1 MAIYMPRIKDPVNVA
16 AVFAALRAADA
27 PKEPPAAPARL
38 AHPKDDV
45 CTSGAYI
52 AAVRKLGVCQRCGY
66 QPPPTIKRALQF
78 AHADEG
84 KGGAIKTDVR
94 RGWLACGPHPDPV
107 TGKVVPGCHHEI
119 GTAGTLT
126 KAQRRA
132 EETRLGAKTRMAVRR
147 AGLWPRSVPP
157 WKESK

>member
-1 MAIYMPRIKDPVNVA
+1 MAVIYMPRQPRVSMA
-16 AVFAALRAADA
+16 AVFAALRQADKPEKT
-27 PKEPPAAPARL
+27 PKV
-38 AHPKDDV
+38 AHPKEDV

-52 AAVRKLGVCQRCGY
+52 AAVRKLGVCMRCGY
-66 QPPPTIKRALQF
+66 QPPTTLKRALQF

-107 TGKVVPGCHHEI
+107 TREVVPGCHHEV
-119 GTAGTLT
+119 GTAGKLT
-126 KAQRRA
+126 KARRRA
-132 EETRLGAKTRMAVRR
+132 EESRLGAKTRAAVRR
-147 AGLWPRSVPP
+147 AGLRPKSVPP